1 MQVFKTLLLREWMQH
16 RVGWLALAA
25 LPLAGVLLL
34 LMPFGQVTLGNTP
47 SQLVAVITLGI
58 FAIGTGAQAWLVVAL
73 QASGLARRDAQD
85 RSIEFWRALPVGDA
99 TALSAT
105 LVAHQLL
112 MPLAITCVAGVVG
125 LLGAV
130 LVLVRGYGWD
140 AVDLPYLLGMF
151 AAGLPRVVLGGV
163 LASLWASALLLPLM
177 AASAWLKRWGVPVLI
192 GGIGALG
199 VWMDKVYQ
207 QTWLLDGL
215 RELFFNF
222 AAALVPLAQG
232 FEDRP
237 GTEAA
242 PAWFW
247 LDAQHRLADLASPHF
262 AVALLLAGTGF
273 WLLLLKRQR
282 A

>member
-1 MQVFKTLLLREWMQH
+1 MNTFKTLLLREWMQH

-34 LMPFGQVTLGNTP
+34 LLPFGQVTLGNTP
-47 SQLVAVITLGI
+47 SQLVAVMTLGI

-105 LVAHQLL
+105 LAAHQLL
-112 MPLAITCVAGVVG
+112 MPLAVTCLAGVAGLLAAVV
-125 LLGAV
+125 V
-130 LVLVRGYGWD
+130 VVRGYGWP
-140 AVDLPYLLGMF
+140 AVDLPYLFSMF

-177 AASAWLKRWGVPVLI
+177 AASAWLKRWGVPVLV
-192 GGIGALG
+192 GGVGALG
-199 VWMDKVYQ
+199 VWLDKVYE
-207 QTWLLDGL
+207 QTWLLDGV

-222 AAALVPLAQG
+222 AAALVPMAQG
-232 FEDRP
+232 FEDQP
-237 GTEAA
+237 GTNAV

-247 LDAQHRLADLASPHF
+247 LDAQHRLADLATPQF
-262 AVALLLAGTGF
+262 AVALLLAGAGF

-282 A
+282 G